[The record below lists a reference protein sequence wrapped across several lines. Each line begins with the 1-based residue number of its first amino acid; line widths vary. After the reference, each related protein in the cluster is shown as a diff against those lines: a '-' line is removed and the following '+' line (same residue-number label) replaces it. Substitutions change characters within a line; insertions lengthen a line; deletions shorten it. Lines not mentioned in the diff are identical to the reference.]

1 MKRLLYC
8 FALILST
15 SLLGCN
21 GNQEGVT
28 GTVTLDGQPLPKA
41 EVVFTPTEGG
51 RPATAMTDASG
62 KYDLVYTID
71 QTGAPPGEYVVRIR
85 AARTETGEDG
95 RDVMTP
101 ESVPAKYNEQS
112 QLIVEVQEGAS
123 NQFDFDLESE

>member
-8 FALILST
+8 FTLILAT

-21 GNQEGVT
+21 SNQEGVT